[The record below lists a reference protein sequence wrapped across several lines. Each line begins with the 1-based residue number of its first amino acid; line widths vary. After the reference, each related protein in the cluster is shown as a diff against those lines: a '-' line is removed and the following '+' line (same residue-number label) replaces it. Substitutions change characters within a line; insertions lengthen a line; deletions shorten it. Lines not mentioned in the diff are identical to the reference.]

1 MPPLVL
7 GPVVDGASASHLA
20 GRTVAGAPTHRG
32 KGSEA
37 GSGPGLTGPSATASL
52 LCWAIAPIL
61 RVAEDVFELRCDRP
75 RASWLHRDDL
85 CEQKRAEALVRV
97 GAYLPLADVCSG
109 VVWSF
114 HPHRHLHG
122 LTRFGRRHRRGL

>member
-1 MPPLVL
+1 MPPLVTRRL
-7 GPVVDGASASHLA
+7 RASALRTGEAHLMCQA
-20 GRTVAGAPTHRG
+20 QPWGRRVGQSLP
-32 KGSEA
+32 GSA
-37 GSGPGLTGPSATASL
+37 VLGDSP
-52 LCWAIAPIL
+52 PIL
-61 RVAEDVFELRCDRP
+61 RPAEDVFELRCDRP

-85 CEQKRAEALVRV
+85 CEQNRAEALVSV